1 MKILDELNIKTN
13 NLDLYETA
21 FTHTS
26 YANEHNKESYER
38 LEYLGDAV
46 LELIISEYLYKYT
59 NHAEGI
65 MTKLRAHY
73 VCENALYEYSLKL
86 KLNEYLKLGKGEEE
100 SGGKFRKA
108 IVADIFEAFI
118 GAMYLDQGINKV
130 KSFIDDN
137 VIPIIE
143 SDELDFFNDYKSKLQ
158 EYVQTDKRSLE
169 YVILNEE
176 GPAHNKTFTAVVKID
191 NIVYGKGVAHSKKE
205 AEQEAC
211 QSGFILDKQG
221 MPRLRIHQQRSQ
233 SWSERMAV
241 SKLQEDGRQGFKRGK
256 KHIRLGDSSRASRK
270 AEESGRRRKKS

>member
-130 KSFIDDN
+130 KSFIDDH

-205 AEQEAC
+205 AEQEAAKDA
-211 QSGFILDKQG
+211 L
-221 MPRLRIHQQRSQ
+221 
-233 SWSERMAV
+233 
-241 SKLQEDGRQGFKRGK
+241 
-256 KHIRLGDSSRASRK
+256 RK
-270 AEESGRRRKKS
+270 AKNTVQ